1 MNYTTETRQQEIN
14 MSDIT
19 QPYAEFYAKRLLA
32 YVNEV
37 DAEKIKREATE
48 TQPGIYVRHRN
59 ARDVQITMTIDFNKE
74 TVTALAQ
81 LSDEY
86 STVTHK
92 FSDYTPP
99 TDDEPEY
106 VLIA

>member
-1 MNYTTETRQQEIN
+1 

-19 QPYAEFYAKRLLA
+19 QPYAELYAKRLLA

-59 ARDVQITMTIDFNKE
+59 ARDVQIIMTIDFNKE

-106 VLIA
+106 VLTA